1 MLLFLLSVVDAF
13 RAPAG
18 FLPMAQGRKTIKSQ
32 MPFHHPRPTAA
43 TGVLQ
48 LKAYVPGQYGFEA
61 QPPALGPTFAVFLST
76 FGVAAYWWLVLVPSE
91 RRDLAKNKNKGGLNK
106 YLDELYYTDDSERK
120 LEKWFYSE
128 WLERRARVRKMS
140 KKAKEENAESGVA
153 TLTKDEQ
160 EEMEMAIEREI
171 ENAAPTPNFLSLDNP
186 IIVAIS
192 LAFLGVILFGG
203 R

>member
-1 MLLFLLSVVDAF
+1 
-13 RAPAG
+13 
-18 FLPMAQGRKTIKSQ
+18 

-106 YLDELYYTDDSERK
+106 YLDELVCLLRTCCVNGCDTLSVSVSDSV
-120 LEKWFYSE
+120 LCTTV
-128 WLERRARVRKMS
+128 LHRRFGAKAR
-140 KKAKEENAESGVA
+140 
-153 TLTKDEQ
+153 
-160 EEMEMAIEREI
+160 EMV
-171 ENAAPTPNFLSLDNP
+171 LQ
-186 IIVAIS
+186 
-192 LAFLGVILFGG
+192 
-203 R
+203 